1 MYFQYTTSL
10 LFFTVLQAYSV
21 PCLRI
26 WSWVCLFIIPLGFY
40 QKTVNVCSAYT
51 GSCSYSK
58 RTINAPL
65 TWRKVASA
73 LHNVAADNVKPHFIV
88 FIRWLVWYSIHII
101 SLFAFFLHGWLSW
114 KLSYV
119 AHCMIRA
126 QGWCTLLEFIL
137 YILSKWATIRLFVK
151 VLLNQFSLLST
162 WYVICIVTL
171 SLKACVSCVIELT
184 DIQFW

>member
-1 MYFQYTTSL
+1 MGVSVYYSTR
-10 LFFTVLQAYSV
+10 VLS
-21 PCLRI
+21 
-26 WSWVCLFIIPLGFY
+26 
-40 QKTVNVCSAYT
+40 KTVNVCSAYT

-73 LHNVAADNVKPHFIV
+73 LHNVAADYVKPHFIV

-119 AHCMIRA
+119 AHCMVRA

-137 YILSKWATIRLFVK
+137 YILSKWADIRLFVK
-151 VLLNQFSLLST
+151 VFVKSVQPSLNMVCDLYCNFKFKGLCELCLRADWYPVLVREFYFKETTCIILRTVSSLIIL
-162 WYVICIVTL
+162 
-171 SLKACVSCVIELT
+171 
-184 DIQFW
+184 Q